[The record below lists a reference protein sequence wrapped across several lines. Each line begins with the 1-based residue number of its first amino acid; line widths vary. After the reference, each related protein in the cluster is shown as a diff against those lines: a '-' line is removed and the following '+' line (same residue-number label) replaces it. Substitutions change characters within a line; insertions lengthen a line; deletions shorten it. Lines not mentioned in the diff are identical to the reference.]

1 MTYHKVSSK
10 IIEDDLGE
18 LWLNIGNVLELNSM
32 SIYVFSDGT
41 LKNVARALDFFT
53 KEGLVSVK
61 MVRDEVPN
69 VAFTAVFSSNTG
81 TSSKSTF

>member
-1 MTYHKVSSK
+1 
-10 IIEDDLGE
+10 
-18 LWLNIGNVLELNSM
+18 M

-61 MVRDEVPN
+61 MVRQVPN